1 MKKLLIIGAMLS
13 AFSAQAVLADQP
25 SFTYIEG
32 GYSRM
37 DTDGFDEDANGYI
50 LRGSA
55 DITDI
60 IYLNSS
66 YSNMNLETNANSD
79 VDLKIKTIGLGLK
92 FPIGDRTA
100 IFTEANYL
108 DAKTSSRTYSDTE
121 DGYELSVG
129 LRSMVSDSTELYGK
143 LTNTKFDSNFSSMT
157 VGAKQYFTDN
167 IGVFAEYTRNDFD
180 TQNVNVGVSYKF

>member
-1 MKKLLIIGAMLS
+1 MKKLLVVGAILS
-13 AFSAQAVLADQP
+13 AFSAQSVLAEQP
-25 SFTYIEG
+25 SFSYIEG

-37 DTDGFDEDANGYI
+37 DTDGFNEDADGYI

-55 DITDI
+55 EVADMV
-60 IYLNSS
+60 YLNGS
-66 YSNMNLETNANSD
+66 YSDTSRETILND
-79 VDLKIKTIGLGLK
+79 DIDLKIKSIGVGLK
-92 FPIGDRTA
+92 FPIGSSTA

-108 DAKTSSRTYSDTE
+108 DAKVSVQNDSDTE
-121 DGYELSVG
+121 DGYEVSVG

-143 LTNTKFDSNFSSMT
+143 LTNTEFDSTFSSMT

>member
-13 AFSAQAVLADQP
+13 AFSAQSVLADQP

-37 DTDGFDEDANGYI
+37 DTDGFDKDADGYI

-55 DITDI
+55 DVSDMV
-60 IYLNSS
+60 YLNSS
-66 YSNMNLETNANSD
+66 YSDISRKTIANGD
-79 VDLKIKTIGLGLK
+79 VDLKIKSIGLGLK
-92 FPIGDRTA
+92 FPIDENTA
-100 IFTEANYL
+100 FFTEANYL
-108 DAKTSSRTYSDTE
+108 DAKVNSRTYSDTE

-180 TQNVNVGVSYKF
+180 TQNVNIGVSYKF